1 MKHKLLTLASAA
13 LLFAACSD
21 TSVSDANDEIKEK
34 GTVTIFAYDV
44 LTRLPLKDVSV
55 YYRTTKK
62 TKKTDSTGT
71 IVWKGVDI
79 GHSYFDLQKEG
90 YAMKR
95 HTMFV
100 DDHIQHDVA
109 RVYDYT
115 EKVEMYELCV
125 DVKGQF
131 FYVDPETKNWVPAAN
146 ATIYVDYPD
155 SSEIYP
161 NEVYTK
167 TDSNGFYSFKNLAAN
182 VGFEVRSERFTV
194 DSVVYEVDSI
204 GATAQRK
211 GVLKEMDPLAA
222 VVASLDPKMVSSNLS
237 NVGVKDEIKLNFTEV
252 LEKDSV
258 NTKYIKVLRV
268 NNPPVPDAN
277 GKPTNVT
284 DVAISVSLSGDG
296 KTITIKSNSGEWA
309 DGKDYLVEFD
319 VWSKLAKNLK
329 DSVKINGVTY
339 EKYRKFTAGTLAVP
353 GQVKNLAIDKF
364 DDDAKTDKIFFKF
377 TGTYTADKV
386 AAGEDDLKYNEEIH
400 IKWSGIEK
408 GVDGYNVY
416 VKGDIDEFADYRLVK
431 YVTDTTTSLNLAGI
445 FNDGTY
451 LDFPAEKK
459 QPKKVSVIVLPK
471 NSAGEA
477 LAKDATVLEIK
488 TYDRADDAVYAIQTN
503 GYNTFAKTELTK
515 VYNCG
520 ANGTSCTSVSG
531 TGLVVG
537 NYYSADL
544 IVSVTE
550 TEDDWVAKLPDGR
563 SNVPNRFQLYY
574 KGDLVLDQASSSFTI
589 THGAKIND
597 VELPFTKAVPEYS
610 KTTGKRYEFVIVPY
624 ISEGKCSYE
633 IYGTEASCQSNG
645 YTWTGYKIGQ
655 TDLTEKNSLSASN
668 NLTTDFN
675 DF

>member
-79 GHSYFDLQKEG
+79 GYSYFDLQKEG

-100 DDHIQHDVA
+100 DDKIMHDVA

-115 EKVEMYELCV
+115 EKVEMYELGV

-222 VVASLDPKMVSSNLS
+222 VVASLDPKMVSSNL
-237 NVGVKDEIKLNFTEV
+237 NAINVKDEIKLNFTEV

-268 NNPPVPDAN
+268 NNPPMPDAN

-329 DSVKINGVTY
+329 DSVKINGLTY

-377 TGTYTADKV
+377 NGTYTAEKV

-416 VKGDIDEFADYRLVK
+416 AKGDIDEFADYRLID
-431 YVTDTTTSLNLAGI
+431 YVTDTTTSLNLADI

-451 LDFPAEKK
+451 LDFPADKK

-503 GYNTFAKTELTK
+503 GYNTEAKTELTA

-520 ANGTSCTSVSG
+520 TNGTSCTSVSG
-531 TGLVVG
+531 TGLTVG
-537 NYYSADL
+537 NYYSANL
-544 IVSVTE
+544 RVSVTE
-550 TEDDWVAKLPDGR
+550 TEDDWVTKLPDGR
-563 SNVPNRFQLYY
+563 SNVPNGFQLYY
-574 KGDLVLDQASSSFTI
+574 KGDLVLDQASSIFTI
-589 THGAKIND
+589 THGIKINE

-610 KTTGKRYEFVIVPY
+610 MTTGKTYDFVIVPY
-624 ISEGKCSYE
+624 ISESKCSYA
-633 IYGTEASCQSNG
+633 YYVNQASCEING
-645 YTWTGYKIGQ
+645 YTWTSYKIGQ
-655 TDLTEKNSLSASN
+655 TDLKEKNSLSASN
-668 NLTTDFN
+668 NLKSDFN
-675 DF
+675 EF